1 MKTTRVVGGP
11 MMNNSKFQ
19 VFVSSTY
26 LDLVEERQVA
36 VEAILNAG
44 HIPAGMELFKAGN
57 AIKETIKKWIND
69 SDIYMLILGGRYGT
83 VEDST
88 QISYTQWEYE
98 YALSIKKPTFAIV
111 LSEEY
116 LNEKEIKTPG
126 IVFEGENR
134 AKYNAFKRDV
144 LKNIVYIIRNPLE
157 LANRILLQLSQYASE
172 PSLIG
177 RGWVRKAEYSSS
189 NKSEKEMFE
198 ELYYNN
204 LLPNHKPSPEL
215 REFTD
220 VHYEIFKNLQDSFSL
235 FLKDLNRNIRIT
247 LRDDRIDI
255 ENSTSFHYYKR
266 KDIQYSHSFLPW
278 LQQGK
283 EMETYRFENI
293 KYNHDSQHN
302 GNRYIFHG
310 NYKQLENPTYFQGGI
325 GVEIPLKEDE
335 ELHNISYITK
345 YSTEY
350 AMFFHSYSFELFC
363 QSFHIHI
370 QLFDHR
376 TQAKKKGKYRLKWEM
391 ATPYSMD
398 YSYNSKH
405 MIQQT
410 DDIIEFNGIPW
421 MTPASGYIIT
431 LNCKK

>member
-1 MKTTRVVGGP
+1 
-11 MMNNSKFQ
+11 MNNSKFQ
-19 VFVSSTY
+19 VFISSTY
-26 LDLVEERQVA
+26 TDLAEERQVA

-69 SDIYMLILGGRYGT
+69 SDVYMLILGGRYGT
-83 VEDST
+83 VDNST

-98 YALSIKKPTFAIV
+98 YALSINKPTFAIV
-111 LSEEY
+111 LSEKY
-116 LNEKEIKTPG
+116 LKEKEKKTPG
-126 IVFEGENR
+126 IVFEGENKE
-134 AKYNAFKRDV
+134 KYNDFKRDV
-144 LKNIVYIIRNPLE
+144 LRNIVYIIESPLE
-157 LANRILLQLSQYASE
+157 LANRIILQLNQYTSGVSRIE
-172 PSLIG
+172 G
-177 RGWVRKAEYSSS
+177 GWVRKAEYSPS
-189 NKSEKEMFE
+189 NKSEKKMFE

-204 LLPNHKPSPEL
+204 FLPNYKPMPEL
-215 REFTD
+215 REFVGTQ
-220 VHYEIFKNLQDSFSL
+220 YKIFKNLQDSFGL

-247 LRDDRIDI
+247 LQDDRIDI

-266 KDIQYSHSFLPW
+266 KDIKYSHSFFPW

-293 KYNHDSQHN
+293 KYNHDSQRN
-302 GNRYIFHG
+302 GNRYICHDR
-310 NYKQLENPTYFQGGI
+310 YKMMENPVYFQGGI

-350 AMFFHSYSFELFC
+350 AMFFHSYSFKLFC

-370 QLFDHR
+370 QLFDNR
-376 TQAKKKGKYRLKWEM
+376 TQAKKIGKYRLKWEM

-410 DDIIEFNGIPW
+410 DDVVEFDGIPW